1 MGRQIIK
8 QPDGKFAVWCTV
20 ADGLMAHG
28 MTRAEVED
36 LFVNE
41 AKRAALDRVR
51 RVIDLVEAD
60 RAQDAYF
67 QFAVSWAEALK
78 QHNRNFPDDAIKES
92 PDAR

>member
-8 QPDGKFAVWCTV
+8 QPDGKFAVWSTV

-41 AKRAALDRVR
+41 AKRDALDRVR
-51 RVIDLVEAD
+51 QVLDLVD
-60 RAQDAYF
+60 SGRARDAYF
-67 QFAVSWAEALK
+67 QFVKPWAEALRE
-78 QHNRNFPDDAIKES
+78 HNHNFPDDAIKE
-92 PDAR
+92 PPHGL